1 MALSL
6 DPMALSVM
14 LVLPTHSYRAAAFLT
29 AARDLRLEV
38 VVAADEPS
46 SLRPLM
52 ADRTLT
58 LDPSRPEDAAKSA
71 MAFASRHPVAAV
83 VGVDEAAVSAAA
95 HIAAGLGL
103 RHSSVEAVSAT
114 RDKRELRRRL
124 AAHGVAQPVSTEV
137 TSAATPEELNG
148 AAARVGFPCVVK
160 PVDLAASRGVIRAND
175 PAELEAA
182 VARTGRLLR
191 RPELCHPYPA
201 PLLVESFIPGPE
213 VAVEG
218 LLDGGTLHILA
229 VFDKPDTPDGPFFE
243 ETLLVTPSRLSTG
256 RLDQVLRL
264 TQAAVSAMG
273 LREGPIHAEL
283 RLAPAGPAVIEV
295 AARSIGGRCSGALR
309 FGDGESLEVKILRQA
324 CGLPLGDLT
333 LTSGGAAAL
342 MIPIPRAGRVERV
355 EGIGAARG
363 VPGVIAVDITVPPR
377 ALLEPLPEGG
387 RYLGFLIAH
396 AADAEGAELA
406 ARRAL
411 SALSVVTG
419 APGVSG
425 GPGRP
430 RPDV

>member
-1 MALSL
+1 MA
-6 DPMALSVM
+6 PSVM
-14 LVLPTHSYRAAAFLT
+14 LVLPTRSYRAAAFLA

-46 SLRPLM
+46 SLGSLM

-58 LDPSRPEDAAKSA
+58 LDPSHPEDAAQRA
-71 MAFASRHPVAAV
+71 VAFAARHPVSAV

-124 AAHGVAQPVSTEV
+124 AARAIAQPVSTAI
-137 TSAATPEELNG
+137 TSAATPQELHD

-160 PVDLAASRGVIRAND
+160 PVDLAASRGVIRANA

-191 RPELCHPYPA
+191 RPELCQPDPA

-218 LLDGGTLHILA
+218 LLDGGTLHVLA
-229 VFDKPDTPDGPFFE
+229 VLDKPDTPDGPFFE
-243 ETLLVTPSRLSTG
+243 ETLLVAPSRLSTDS
-256 RLDQVLRL
+256 LDQLVRL
-264 TQAAVSAMG
+264 TETAVSAIG

-283 RLAPAGPAVIEV
+283 RLAPAGAAVIEV

-309 FGDGESLEVKILRQA
+309 FGDGESLEAKILRQA

-333 LTSGGAAAL
+333 VPGGAAAL
-342 MIPIPRAGRVERV
+342 MIPIPGAGNLERV
-355 EGIGAARG
+355 EGVAAARA
-363 VPGVIAVDITVPPR
+363 VLGVIAVDITVAPG
-377 ALLEPLPEGG
+377 ALLEPLPEGD
-387 RYLGFLIAH
+387 RYLGFLIAR
-396 AADAEGAELA
+396 AADADGAELA

-411 SALSVVTG
+411 SALRIII
-419 APGVSG
+419 APPRLFDH
-425 GPGRP
+425 PGRLA
-430 RPDV
+430 

>member
-1 MALSL
+1 MA
-6 DPMALSVM
+6 PSVM
-14 LVLPTHSYRAAAFLT
+14 LVLPTRSYRAAAFLA

-46 SLRPLM
+46 SLGSLM

-58 LDPSRPEDAAKSA
+58 LDPSHPEDAAQRA
-71 MAFASRHPVAAV
+71 VAFAARHPVSAV

-124 AAHGVAQPVSTEV
+124 AACAIAQPVSTAI
-137 TSAATPEELNG
+137 TSAATPEELND

-160 PVDLAASRGVIRAND
+160 PVDLAASRGVIRANT

-182 VARTGRLLR
+182 VARTGHLLR
-191 RPELCHPYPA
+191 RPELGQPDPA

-218 LLDGGTLHILA
+218 LLDGGTLHVLA
-229 VFDKPDTPDGPFFE
+229 VLDKPDTPDGPFFE
-243 ETLLVTPSRLSTG
+243 ETLLVAPSRLSTD
-256 RLDQVLRL
+256 RLDQLVRL
-264 TQAAVSAMG
+264 TEAAVSAIG

-283 RLAPAGPAVIEV
+283 RLAPAGAAVIEV

-309 FGDGESLEVKILRQA
+309 FGDGESLEAKILRQA

-333 LTSGGAAAL
+333 LASGGAAAL
-342 MIPIPRAGRVERV
+342 MIPIPGAGNLERV
-355 EGIGAARG
+355 EGVAAARA
-363 VPGVIAVDITVPPR
+363 VLGVIAVDITVAPG
-377 ALLEPLPEGG
+377 ALLEPLPEGD
-387 RYLGFLIAH
+387 RYLGFLIAR
-396 AADAEGAELA
+396 AADADGAELA

-411 SALSVVTG
+411 SALRIIIAASR
-419 APGVSG
+419 SSDH
-425 GPGRP
+425 PGRLAGE
-430 RPDV
+430 